1 MPDGP
6 PWTIGTN
13 CNVTLRHPDVNGNV
27 ATGFYVK
34 PDSVRALLP
43 KVWYR
48 GTNLNLLLPAGAL
61 AAGKRVLEMVFLCDA
76 DRVHASGEPSLKTAT
91 DWHTALFDYLAKVN
105 QALTLVDPAGVS
117 WAVGIE
123 EFEDRLAP
131 LGGQFL
137 LRWEV
142 RVQFVEL

>member
-1 MPDGP
+1 MADGP
-6 PWTIGTN
+6 PWIIGSN
-13 CNVTLRHPDVNGNV
+13 CNVTLRHPDVSNNV
-27 ATGFYVK
+27 ATGFYIK
-34 PDSVRALLP
+34 PDSFRALLP

-48 GTNLNLLLPAGAL
+48 GTNLSALMPAGPIAG
-61 AAGKRVLEMVFLCDA
+61 GKRVVEAVFLCDG
-76 DRVHASGEPSLKTAT
+76 DRVHANGEPSLKTAAQWRT
-91 DWHTALFDYLAKVN
+91 LLFEYLARTN
-105 QALTLVDPAGVS
+105 QAMTLVDPGEVS

>member
-6 PWTIGTN
+6 PWTIGSN

-34 PDSVRALLP
+34 PDSVRAVLP

-48 GTNLNLLLPAGAL
+48 GTNLSLLLPAGPV
-61 AAGKRVLEMVFLCDA
+61 AAGKRVLEMVFVCDG
-76 DRVHASGEPSLKTAT
+76 DRVHASGEPSLKTAAE
-91 DWHTALFDYLAKVN
+91 WHASLSDYLARVN
-105 QALTLVDPAGVS
+105 QAMTLVDPGGVS
-117 WAVGIE
+117 WGVGIE

-131 LGGQFL
+131 LGGLFL